1 MNHNINA
8 VVSAHDFC
16 RNFPNQPSK
25 LVARDNVYEHVNKIF
40 NNVSTFILIEGPTL
54 SGKSEFAAGFMRR
67 HPNSSVGAFLLPG
80 DAYFYSPEYARL
92 VLAEQMH
99 WLINQSAAN
108 YEAVDESLY
117 TKLLHQLQKIAKRK
131 PVTFILDGLA
141 SHTQPEYRMNQEIL
155 ALLPHSQSDF
165 RFLISGPP
173 AFEEQLRK
181 INNSLKV
188 VPLIEIA
195 KEETVEFFSDIPRLT
210 HKDIADIRK
219 FCSGSIGQMSKFKSI
234 LSNYNMSVEDILVD
248 GVGGLDDLM
257 EIEWRTLSTDTKM
270 TRLLAFLCFANR
282 QVLLSQ
288 LSAMAELTD
297 ENVDQLLSKCAFVDI
312 DKTSKYCSIRSTAQR
327 NFLQKKLIHLEPTIQ
342 ENYLTDLLKDPE
354 GTEAVRYLPAQLMKT
369 GHYEDLIRRL
379 DVKHF
384 CKLLTSQRSLRAL
397 KANSDLGLL
406 ASKKLSD
413 EESLIRFSISGSVI
427 SGLTFSVGSR
437 SRIEALIRLGVIDD
451 AVELAFSSPTNE
463 ERLQLLATTAKTL
476 YDERLLIPI
485 EIRAEIKRLGKLV
498 SASDLGPLA
507 IDIACDLI
515 VIDLDAAVDL
525 FNKANSLS
533 MEGEKADANTT
544 VEQKPR
550 SALDSEISEGPI
562 RKLELRMSQKH
573 HQRFAEALGRIVD
586 RTSSDQII
594 ARMSQSLDA
603 SGELMFLS
611 EWLARR
617 KKEPDAWR
625 IANLALDLML
635 KDLSRSPRIEDLR
648 AIAVVLPYIEI
659 PDETDKLIKRIEVL
673 VETDLFLG
681 ASIES
686 VRLQMLL
693 QRAKYRYVPAEV
705 EFSILDLF
713 IKVEAL
719 EDVSMRVTCLSW
731 MLYSLQQFEDAK
743 QFEAKTSLLSQT
755 ITALL
760 TGIETLLLS
769 SAEHFIAVRSAIFAL
784 AKADVKLALDLANRL
799 NTEERRDLAFS
810 ALAGELFK
818 DQAFIKD
825 PGALLQCIEKI
836 VDENKRSVVIL
847 AGLYQISELIRK
859 KIIFSC
865 NFELVFVWKKL
876 RVANYKFQGAISALQ
891 ILMQTG
897 ATQPVT
903 QELKDQLELI
913 WPTIQVDWVRYNLG
927 YSLVRDTAHLDK
939 HFSQYWLKKV
949 NTEEQTQHAPSERY
963 AEVLRLIADLVVR
976 SYSYLAA
983 DATAIDS
990 SEFRKVTSI
999 ISAVPIPQDRIILWC
1014 DFGTRLFYFNKKE
1027 LAKKICALHVEPMLT
1042 DSFENN
1048 EFLKE
1053 LMIAEAAPFLYLIHQ
1068 AAALFQVDKIQ
1079 GKARRDAA
1087 IADICY
1093 ALLKKKSASDVYKA
1107 PDNDEYDL
1115 DAGTAASLISLACK
1129 IGTDWI
1135 IFNLVKVIA
1144 ATLVSKRN
1152 YARIR
1157 RTQVVDFLG
1166 SLTTLIKTNLPDILN
1181 ISHNGF
1187 KIASLAQIYR
1197 ARSICGSQVSGSE
1210 WKNLYDDAR
1219 AIANIADRGVVTA
1232 FVAVAAKARM
1242 ASIDADWL
1250 LAVKTDTNQIP
1261 TMVDKIDR
1269 FVWLAEIIESSDKSQ
1284 ALALARS
1291 GMELSKLL
1299 DREVDAYARQKKILD
1314 LVFNIDP
1321 DLVDKYIDLA
1331 DKDPARQY
1339 NKKALE
1345 DRIKLKKLQREAAE
1359 GPGDINFS
1367 DQSGEDIAELCMRN
1381 LASFNA
1387 NRIIPRP
1394 TEEFKELGLR
1404 AAALTISH
1412 AYSIWC
1418 WIIENA
1424 IKKAN
1429 QGGKAEKAVENL
1441 FAASL
1446 NSGSLLLSLLGGPD
1460 SVLQSMRFS
1469 SEGLVKPGD
1478 RDAVIE
1484 MIVQWARENNGRE
1497 ILISDPFFGPADV
1510 DFLLSVANA
1519 APESSLKVLTA
1530 KRHLK
1535 KQISNASF
1543 EDAFEDAWRTLCDV
1557 SPFDAQVAVIG
1568 FNVEGDHPIHD
1579 RWLVTEQSGL
1589 RLGTSANSIGHLR
1602 ISEISPIE
1610 TSVASSRF
1618 AIIDDFISRRTRVW
1632 EGNKISLTT
1641 FDIH

>member
-1 MNHNINA
+1 MNNNITS

-16 RNFPNQPSK
+16 RNFPEKPLK
-25 LVARDNVYEHVNKIF
+25 PVARDNVYDHINKIF
-40 NNVSTFILIEGPTL
+40 IEVSKFILLEGPTL

-67 HPNSSVGAFLLPG
+67 HPDTSVGAFLLPG

-131 PVTFILDGLA
+131 PITFIIDGLA
-141 SHTQPEYRMNQEIL
+141 SPGQPEHRMNQEIL
-155 ALLPHSQSDF
+155 ALLPHSQPDF

-181 INNSLKV
+181 INSSLKV
-188 VPLIEIA
+188 VTLIELA
-195 KEETVEFFSDIPRLT
+195 KEETVEFFSDVPHLT

-219 FCSGSIGQMSKFKSI
+219 FCAGSIGQMSKFKSI
-234 LSNYNMSVEDILVD
+234 LSNCKMSVEDILAD
-248 GVGGLDDLM
+248 RVGGLDDLM
-257 EIEWRTLSTDTKM
+257 EIEWRSLSTDENM

-282 QVLLSQ
+282 QVMLSQ
-288 LSAMAELTD
+288 LATMAELAD
-297 ENVDQLLSKCAFVDI
+297 EEVDQLLSKCAFVDI
-312 DKTSKYCSIRSTAQR
+312 DSTSKYCSIRSTTQR
-327 NFLQKKLIHLEPTIQ
+327 NFLQKKLLYLESKIQ
-342 ENYLTDLLKDPE
+342 DNYLKDLLKDPE
-354 GTEAVRYLPAQLMKT
+354 SIEAIRYLPAQLMKT

-397 KANSDLGLL
+397 KANSDLGLS

-413 EESLIRFSISGSVI
+413 EASLTRFSISGSVI

-451 AVELAFSSPTNE
+451 ALDLAFSSPTNE
-463 ERLQLLATTAKTL
+463 ERLQLLATTAKAL
-476 YDERLLIPI
+476 YDERLLIPN
-485 EIRAEIKRLGKLV
+485 EIKAEIKRLGELV
-498 SASDLGPLA
+498 SANDLGPLA

-515 VIDLDAAVDL
+515 VIDLEAAVDL

-533 MEGEKADANTT
+533 KEGEKTNANATP
-544 VEQKPR
+544 EQKPR
-550 SALDSEISEGPI
+550 SALDSEVSEGPI
-562 RKLELRMSQKH
+562 RKLELRVSQKH

-594 ARMSQSLDA
+594 TRLNQSVDT

-611 EWLARR
+611 EWLSRR
-617 KKEPDAWR
+617 KKESDAWK

-635 KDLSRSPRIEDLR
+635 KDLSRSPRVEDLR
-648 AIAVVLPYIEI
+648 AVAVVLPYIEI

-681 ASIES
+681 ASVES

-693 QRAKYRYVPAEV
+693 QRAKYRYAPAEV
-705 EFSILDLF
+705 ELSILELF

-719 EDVSMRVTCLSW
+719 EDVSMQVTCLSW
-731 MLYSLQQFEDAK
+731 ILYSLQQFEDTK
-743 QFEAKTSLLSQT
+743 KLEAKTSLLSQT
-755 ITALL
+755 TTALL
-760 TGIETLLLS
+760 AGIEKLLVS
-769 SAEHFIAVRSAIFAL
+769 SAEHFIAVRSSIFAL
-784 AKADVKLALDLANRL
+784 AKVDVKVALDLAGRL

-818 DQAFIKD
+818 DPAFIKE
-825 PGALLQCIEKI
+825 PSALFQCIDKI
-836 VDENKRSVVIL
+836 SDENKKSIVII

-859 KIIFSC
+859 KTISTC
-865 NFELVFVWKKL
+865 NLGLVFIWKKL

-891 ILMQTG
+891 ILMQSG
-897 ATQPVT
+897 ATQPVI
-903 QELKDQLELI
+903 QELKDQLELV
-913 WPTIQVDWVRYNLG
+913 WPTIQVDWVRYDLG
-927 YSLVRDTAHLDK
+927 YSLVRDTARLDK
-939 HFSQYWLKKV
+939 DFAQYWLKKV

-976 SYSYLAA
+976 SYSYLAS
-983 DATAIDS
+983 DATDTESA
-990 SEFRKVTSI
+990 EFRKVSSI
-999 ISAVPIPQDRIILWC
+999 ISAVPIPQDRIILWS
-1014 DFGTRLFYFNKKE
+1014 DFGTRLFYFNKKD
-1027 LAKKICALHVEPMLT
+1027 LSKKICTSYVEPMLT

-1048 EFLKE
+1048 EFVKE

-1087 IADICY
+1087 IAEICY
-1093 ALLKKKSASDVYKA
+1093 GLLKKRSASDVYKT

-1115 DAGTAASLISLACK
+1115 DAVTAVSLISLSCK
-1129 IGTDWI
+1129 ISTDWI
-1135 IFNLVKVIA
+1135 LFNLIKVIA
-1144 ATLVSKRN
+1144 ATLVAKRN
-1152 YARIR
+1152 DSRIR
-1157 RTQVVDFLG
+1157 RTQVVDFLS
-1166 SLTTLIKTNLPDILN
+1166 SLTNLIKTNLPDLN
-1181 ISHNGF
+1181 NITHNGF

-1197 ARSICGSQVSGSE
+1197 ARGICGSQVSVAE
-1210 WKNLYDDAR
+1210 WKNLYDEAR
-1219 AIANIADRGVVTA
+1219 AISNVADKGVVTA
-1232 FVAVAAKARM
+1232 FVAVAAKTKM
-1242 ASIDADWL
+1242 VSINADWL
-1250 LAVKTDTNQIP
+1250 VAVKVDTHQIP

-1269 FVWLAEIIESSDKSQ
+1269 FVWLAEILESSDKNQ
-1284 ALALARS
+1284 ALALAQS

-1299 DREVDAYARQKKILD
+1299 DKEVDAYARQKKILD

-1331 DKDPARQY
+1331 DNDPARKY
-1339 NKKALE
+1339 NKLALE
-1345 DRIKLKKLQREAAE
+1345 NRIKLKKLQREAAE
-1359 GPGDINFS
+1359 GPCDIKFS

-1381 LASFNA
+1381 LAALNA

-1394 TEEFKELGLR
+1394 IEEFNELALR
-1404 AAALTISH
+1404 GAVLTISD

-1424 IKKAN
+1424 IKKSA
-1429 QGGKAEKAVENL
+1429 QGGKAEKVVENL

-1446 NSGSLLLSLLGGPD
+1446 NSGSLLLSMLGGAD
-1460 SVLQSMRFS
+1460 NVLQGMRFS
-1469 SEGLVKPGD
+1469 SEGLVRPGD

-1484 MIVQWARENNGRE
+1484 VIVQWARNNNGSE

-1510 DFLLSVANA
+1510 DFLLSIANA
-1519 APESSLKVLTA
+1519 APDSPLKVLTS
-1530 KRHLK
+1530 KKHLK
-1535 KQISNASF
+1535 KQVTNFSF
-1543 EDAFEDAWRTLCDV
+1543 EDAFVDAWRTLCDV
-1557 SPFDAQVAVIG
+1557 SPLDAQVAVIG
-1568 FNVEGDHPIHD
+1568 INVEGDHPIHD
-1579 RWLVTEQSGL
+1579 RWLITEQSGL

-1602 ISEISPIE
+1602 ISEISHIDA
-1610 TSVASSRF
+1610 SVAASRF
-1618 AIIDDFISRRTRVW
+1618 AITNDFILRRTKVW
-1632 EGNKISLTT
+1632 EGSKISLTT
-1641 FDIH
+1641 FDIQ